1 MYELVNETEM
11 LKKAKDGHYAVGQF
25 SIYNLEWTKAVLCKA
40 QDLNSP
46 VILGVSKGAAKY
58 MVGYKTVV
66 GMVEGIMKEEK
77 ITVPVALH
85 MEQGSY
91 DECLKGIEAGFSS
104 VMFDMAHSM
113 VVEEEFIKIK
123 KLVKLTREHGVS
135 LEVEIGYVNSEG
147 AFSQCMDIAN
157 KMHNNLGVD
166 FLAVGIENIA
176 DIDQGTWKN
185 LIFSNLCDI
194 RKNAGDV
201 PLVLQSD
208 ARISVEEVK
217 KAIDIGVSKIT
228 VNKECQL
235 SFAYAIRRYI
245 EEGKDEQGKGY
256 DLRKLLAPGLE
267 EIKTTVAEKMEILG
281 SVGKA

>member
-1 MYELVNETEM
+1 
-11 LKKAKDGHYAVGQF
+11 
-25 SIYNLEWTKAVLCKA
+25 
-40 QDLNSP
+40 
-46 VILGVSKGAAKY
+46 
-58 MVGYKTVV
+58 
-66 GMVEGIMKEEK
+66 
-77 ITVPVALH
+77 
-85 MEQGSY
+85 
-91 DECLKGIEAGFSS
+91 
-104 VMFDMAHSM
+104 
-113 VVEEEFIKIK
+113 
-123 KLVKLTREHGVS
+123 
-135 LEVEIGYVNSEG
+135 
-147 AFSQCMDIAN
+147 MDIAS

-194 RKNAGDV
+194 RKNACDV

-256 DLRKLLAPGLE
+256 DLRKFLAPGLE

-281 SVGKA
+281 SVGQA